1 MRRGWIVAGTLIVV
15 AVPSVPVAAAGVSLV
30 LERVNGADGVGKWV
44 RTGDVQRFRV
54 RLNGMASGARVA
66 VAANPVEALSEV
78 SCVPSAG
85 PSPSASGAPARDAV
99 ASPSDAGEAVTRASS
114 PGAVAAGALAVRAL
128 AAAKGSAPAGTA
140 PTGTVPTGTVPTGT
154 VPAGTVPAG
163 AVLPGAR
170 VCALG
175 EVAGERAVDVTL
187 KAPAGA
193 REVVLAAVARMRG
206 AGGEGPTTMSRT
218 TAVRVRQ
225 AITGDAATF
234 SGPARLLRP
243 AERTK
248 SRAEA
253 AKTPAVAA
261 ESPAVAAESSAEGA
275 ESPAEAVGTRAEGAR
290 GRGEAGKSGKSRAET
305 AENRGEAEER
315 KPVAEAP
322 AEEVTL
328 PEVVPQVLAG
338 ATPSAAASTAAPQA
352 TQAPLALPSA
362 TGVASSG
369 PTPAPGGPVV
379 APPGPVA
386 SFQAGAAGGEAPL
399 PWEVAV
405 SARPVHPVGWV
416 SPIDGPRALPM
427 VAGSIGVLM
436 GSLWL
441 VVTVQRRRN
450 RRKVL

>member
-1 MRRGWIVAGTLIVV
+1 MRRGWIVAGTLVVV

-30 LERVNGADGVGKWV
+30 LERVNGADSVGKWV

-66 VAANPVEALSEV
+66 VAADPVEALSEV
-78 SCVPSAG
+78 SCLPSAG

-99 ASPSDAGEAVTRASS
+99 APPSDAGAAMARASS

-128 AAAKGSAPAGTA
+128 AAAKGSAAAGTA
-140 PTGTVPTGTVPTGT
+140 PIGPAPIGPAPIGTVST
-154 VPAGTVPAG
+154 GTVPAG

-206 AGGEGPTTMSRT
+206 TGGEGPTTMSRT

-248 SRAEA
+248 SRAED
-253 AKTPAVAA
+253 AK
-261 ESPAVAAESSAEGA
+261 SPAVAVKSPVVDAEGSAEV
-275 ESPAEAVGTRAEGAR
+275 VGTRAEGAR
-290 GRGEAGKSGKSRAET
+290 SRGEAGKSGKSRAEAAESRAET
-305 AENRGEAEER
+305 AESRDKAEER
-315 KPVAEAP
+315 QPVAEAP
-322 AEEVTL
+322 AAEVTL

-338 ATPSAAASTAAPQA
+338 ATPSTAASTAAPQA

-369 PTPAPGGPVV
+369 PTPAPGEPVV
-379 APPGPVA
+379 ASPGPVA

-405 SARPVHPVGWV
+405 SARAVHPVGWV

>member
-1 MRRGWIVAGTLIVV
+1 MRRGWIVAGTLVVV

-30 LERVNGADGVGKWV
+30 LERVNGADSVGKWV

-66 VAANPVEALSEV
+66 VAADPVEALSEV
-78 SCVPSAG
+78 SCLPSAG

-99 ASPSDAGEAVTRASS
+99 APPSDAGAAMARASS

-128 AAAKGSAPAGTA
+128 AAAKGSAAAGTA
-140 PTGTVPTGTVPTGT
+140 PIGPAPIGPAPIGTVST
-154 VPAGTVPAG
+154 GTVPAG

-206 AGGEGPTTMSRT
+206 TGGEGPTTMSRT

-248 SRAEA
+248 SRAA
-253 AKTPAVAA
+253 DVKSPVVDA
-261 ESPAVAAESSAEGA
+261 EGSAEV
-275 ESPAEAVGTRAEGAR
+275 VGTRAEGAR
-290 GRGEAGKSGKSRAET
+290 SRGEAGKSGKSRAEA
-305 AENRGEAEER
+305 AESRAETTESRDKAEER
-315 KPVAEAP
+315 QSVAEAP
-322 AEEVTL
+322 AAEVTL

-338 ATPSAAASTAAPQA
+338 ATPSTAASTAAPQA

-379 APPGPVA
+379 ASPGPVA

-405 SARPVHPVGWV
+405 SARAVHPVGWV